1 MPIET
6 APAGATLHAVAEEGI
21 PGRDFA
27 EVIRHKLDIPVI
39 SVAPENALDHF
50 GFLGFLLPMDSPAS
64 SEYTRQ
70 VLGWEPTF
78 ADIDVIIK
86 SAWDW
91 KLAHPNG
98 Y

>member
-21 PGRDFA
+21 AGRDFA
-27 EVIRHKLDIPVI
+27 EVIGYKLDIPVI

-64 SEYTRQ
+64 SEHTRQ
-70 VLGWEPTF
+70 MLGWEPTGPSLLEDLNQHHYYP
-78 ADIDVIIK
+78 ALVPDT
-86 SAWDW
+86 
-91 KLAHPNG
+91 
-98 Y
+98 